1 MKMHEAIDWAID
13 ALQSR
18 LDELGSGWTYD
29 QTLEAARVLGD
40 FKKDPLIAV
49 STEITTTYLPSEDVT
64 VIWQHVYI
72 CRDTLQRAII
82 GWYYGEPNDAIVQ
95 QYSNMPLIAQ
105 FYN

>member
-29 QTLEAARVLGD
+29 QMLEAARVLGD

-72 CRDTLQRAII
+72 CRETLQRAII

-95 QYSNMPLIAQ
+95 RYSNMPLIAQ